1 MLPDGFDTIFS
12 AANFTSINNFGGT
25 GGRLRE
31 PCVLVVSFCLTRN
44 TGFRGLGE
52 GEGGDAERFC
62 FVCGVTDKRDRVDV
76 RSSVGVISNEFRGG
90 VVGVGAVDFRVIE
103 LIATGGNY
111 KRYKEV
117 SNLTNG
123 INRSRPFGYDAE

>member
-1 MLPDGFDTIFS
+1 VLPDGFDTIFS

-44 TGFRGLGE
+44 IGFRGLGE

-62 FVCGVTDKRDRVDV
+62 FVCGVTDKQDRVDA
-76 RSSVGVISNEFRGG
+76 RSLVGVISNEFRGG

-123 INRSRPFGYDAE
+123 INHSRPFGYDAE